1 MSDHEDRFLDAF
13 PEWLRQLAADAR
25 ALADVVGDGAL
36 PEAVRRR
43 CAAALN
49 YLFKSVDLVPDGIED
64 LGFVDD
70 AFVFRVAAA
79 GALAASDA
87 TGAPPGVGALGR
99 LGAEVEL
106 VREFVGD
113 LFPRLQAYVD
123 GLEGVCVRGRTAAD
137 VVADETVR
145 AETLGELRAWAESYR
160 APSFARDPKN
170 LVKLRAFLDVKLPA

>member
-13 PEWLRQLAADAR
+13 PAWLHQLAADAR

-87 TGAPPGVGALGR
+87 ESGSPEGGSLAR
-99 LGAEVEL
+99 LAAEAEL
-106 VREFVGD
+106 VREFLGD
-113 LFPRLQAYVD
+113 LFPRLQGYVD
-123 GLEGVCVRGRTAAD
+123 GLEAASVRGRTAAD
-137 VVADETVR
+137 IVADEAVR
-145 AETLGELRAWAESYR
+145 AEALGEVRAWAASYR
-160 APSFARDPKN
+160 APSFARDAKN